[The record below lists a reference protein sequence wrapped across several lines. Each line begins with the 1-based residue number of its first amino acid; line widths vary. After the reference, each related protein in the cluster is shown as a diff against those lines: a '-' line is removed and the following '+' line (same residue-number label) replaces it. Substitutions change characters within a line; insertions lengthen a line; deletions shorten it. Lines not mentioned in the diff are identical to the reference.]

1 MIKFPGFTV
10 VYMEGKEEEEEAK
23 DKDEEKKLP
32 DLSEGEELKL
42 IALEGKQHFT
52 QPPPRFTESA
62 LVKELEE
69 RGIGRPSTYS
79 TILSTIQEREYVFKE
94 KNRLKPTILGCA
106 VTDLLVEGFP
116 EVMVQFTAAMEE
128 KLDKVE
134 EGNVNWVE
142 LLRGFYKGFG
152 KRLKQAEV
160 SMKSLRH
167 EGVPTEI
174 DCDQCGAQMIIKW
187 GKRGEFLSCS
197 RYPDCKNAKQ
207 FEYGNDGEIRIK
219 EKKEPEIRHDIL
231 CDLCGKP
238 MVVRTSR
245 FGRFLGCSGY
255 PECKNIKR
263 LQNEASGGG
272 EDKEEKQKP
281 KRKFFKKSAKRGAN
295 A

>member
-1 MIKFPGFTV
+1 
-10 VYMEGKEEEEEAK
+10 
-23 DKDEEKKLP
+23 
-32 DLSEGEELKL
+32 
-42 IALEGKQHFT
+42 
-52 QPPPRFTESA
+52 
-62 LVKELEE
+62 VKELEE

-79 TILSTIQEREYVFKE
+79 TILSTIQEREYAVKE

-106 VTDLLVEGFP
+106 VIDLLVEGFP
-116 EVMVQFTAAMEE
+116 EVMDVQFTADMEE
-128 KLDKVE
+128 DLDKVE

-142 LLRGFYKGFG
+142 LLKRFYKGFS
-152 KRLKQAEV
+152 KRLNHAET
-160 SMKSLRH
+160 SMRSLRH

-219 EKKEPEIRHDIL
+219 ERREPEIRYDIL

-245 FGRFLGCSGY
+245 FGKFLGCSGY
-255 PECKNIKR
+255 PECKNTKR
-263 LQNEASGGG
+263 LQNQLGNG
-272 EDKEEKQKP
+272 EESKEEKQRP
-281 KRKFFKKSAKRGAN
+281 RRKFFKKSGRKEAKA
-295 A
+295 